1 MTATATTTRDRE
13 TDRLYARLEENIV
26 GRDQLAARATL
37 LDLLAAGRGP
47 VEILSETVR
56 AHAPYTN
63 VPYHQRLDGG
73 VPRFVNND
81 HCLLSARTCLG
92 LPRHLPAELRHLP
105 LAQTL
110 WYVPTG
116 LDPWNQLIGRMPGHY
131 GRRAYRAEPGV
142 APPPPERHWEE
153 QEPLRLEGSFEER
166 LNEWLTLVERGEVVR
181 AYRVFL
187 GLFEERERRGELLA
201 QLVFAGLID
210 VQGRLLY
217 NRSYTTGHK
226 AYRARATVELG
237 RAIGWDEARHVLYA
251 GVLDM
256 AVGPRWH
263 SEYEMACQVELYR
276 LREELP
282 GSSIDPTPPAG
293 RDAGL
298 FANDEPLSEPEA
310 EGLIRALTTM
320 PEPDYIE
327 QLVALLL
334 AGRGPRRILDAIQVA
349 AANVILET
357 VVPDDFSMPQHAYE
371 YASTVRW
378 FYDAFEHP
386 HRTKLLFVAGSFVN
400 QAARWIANLKG
411 HGRPVV
417 RPPKG
422 ADALSGGQLLARL
435 DEALMALRPAESVAW
450 TQAYLDAGHAR
461 APLLG
466 VLTTA
471 AVKHGNDP
479 HNQEI
484 GLCLAE
490 DYGRSTSPRR
500 ETLLLAS
507 AWHTAGHRKYGDS
520 LESYRRFAEAS
531 GLAAS
536 GEGRGEGD
544 PAEAALDQIEELPAS
559 AAPGA

>member
-1 MTATATTTRDRE
+1 MTATAARDRQAV
-13 TDRLYARLEENIV
+13 RLYARLEEGIL
-26 GRDQLAARATL
+26 GRDQNATRETL
-37 LDLLAAGRGP
+37 LSLLEAGRKP

-56 AHAPYTN
+56 THAPYTN
-63 VPYHQRLDGG
+63 VPYHQRIDGG
-73 VPRFVNND
+73 VLRFVNND
-81 HCLLSARTCLG
+81 HCLLSARTSLN
-92 LPRHLPAELRHLP
+92 LPRYLPEGLRHLP

-131 GRRAYRAEPGV
+131 GRRTYRPEPGE
-142 APPPPERHWEE
+142 APPPPERHWDD
-153 QEPLRLEGSFEER
+153 QEPLRLEGTFEER

-187 GLFEERERRGELLA
+187 GLFEETDHRGELLA

-226 AYRARATVELG
+226 AYRARAAVELG
-237 RAIGWDEARHVLYA
+237 EAIGWENAHHVLYA
-251 GVLDM
+251 GVLDV

-282 GSSIDPTPPAG
+282 GSSIDPTPAEG

-298 FANDEPLSEPEA
+298 FAQDAPLSEPEA
-310 EGLIRALTTM
+310 EGLIRALTAM

-327 QLVALLL
+327 QIVALLL
-334 AGRGPRRILDAIQVA
+334 AGRGPRQILDTIQVA

-357 VVPDDFSMPQHAYE
+357 VVADEFSMPQHAYE
-371 YASTVRW
+371 YTNTLRW
-378 FYDAFEHP
+378 FYDTFEHP

-411 HGRPVV
+411 HGRPLVS
-417 RPPKG
+417 PPKG
-422 ADALSGGQLLARL
+422 FEALSGDRLLARL
-435 DEALMALRPAESVAW
+435 DESLMDLRPAESVAW
-450 TQAYLDAGHAR
+450 TQAYLAAGYGR
-461 APLLG
+461 SPLVRTLA
-466 VLTTA
+466 TA

-484 GLCLAE
+484 GLCLLE
-490 DYGRSTSPRR
+490 DYGHSTSSRR

-520 LESYRRFAEAS
+520 LESYRRFAEAL
-531 GLAAS
+531 GIEAS
-536 GEGRGEGD
+536 GEGRGESD
-544 PAEAALDQIEELPAS
+544 PAEATRDQIEELPEPD
-559 AAPGA
+559 APGE